1 MRLGKIEYLN
11 LLPFYVFLKRHSYQ
25 ILKKS
30 IEGVPSKIN
39 LKFAKKQVDF
49 AFISSIKAQKCFSN
63 LGIIASD
70 EVLSVLVDTSSA
82 NLNDNDS
89 ETSNQLAK
97 ILNINGQVIIGDKAL
112 KLYFSSNKD
121 NLNNLVD
128 LSKEW
133 KKRFDLPFVFAKLCT
148 HKYTKSF
155 KIIEKK
161 FFKTHIFIP
170 NYELE
175 KYSKKLNLSKKQI
188 KYYLTKI
195 DYKCNHKTQK
205 SLRLFYKLLR
215 K

>member
-1 MRLGKIEYLN
+1 MRLGKIGYLN
-11 LLPFYVFLKRHSYQ
+11 LLPFYIFLKRYSYQ
-25 ILKKS
+25 TLQKG
-30 IEGVPSKIN
+30 IEGVPSQIN
-39 LKFAKKQVDF
+39 FKFTKKQVDF
-49 AFISSIKAQKCFSN
+49 AFISSVKAQKCFSK

-82 NLNDNDS
+82 SSNDSDS
-89 ETSNQLAK
+89 ETSNKLAT
-97 ILNINGQVIIGDKAL
+97 ILNINGRVIIGDKAL
-112 KLYFSSNKD
+112 KLYFGTNKD

-133 KKRFDLPFVFAKLCT
+133 KKRFNLPFVFAKLCT
-148 HKYTKSF
+148 HKYSKSF

-161 FFKTHIFIP
+161 FFKTYIFIP

-195 DYKCNHKTQK
+195 DYKCNHKTRK
-205 SLRLFYKLLR
+205 SLKLFYKFLR